1 MMTIS
6 MDSNPPRVDHAT
18 ASDPEPAAVW
28 PDPSP
33 LADWWAKVMR
43 TGAQSSAGAGSGAC

>member
-1 MMTIS
+1 MTIS
-6 MDSNPPRVDHAT
+6 MDADQPRVEHAS
-18 ASDPEPAAVW
+18 ASSPEPEAVW

-43 TGAQSSAGAGSGAC
+43 IGGARSSAGGSSGAG